1 MGLGGQTHKTPTTQ
15 WNSTSIH
22 SAFYPRP
29 VAEICSGLVLEAN
42 PSFPG
47 VWLHPVWLHPK
58 TQLKLF
64 WSRYGGLLYSRAFF
78 HPTYLCRARLGQEGS
93 AEA

>member
-15 WNSTSIH
+15 WNSTTLPSTPDQLLR
-22 SAFYPRP
+22 SAQ
-29 VAEICSGLVLEAN
+29 ALSSKLI
-42 PSFPG
+42 PG

-64 WSRYGGLLYSRAFF
+64 RSRCGGLLYSRAFF
-78 HPTYLCRARLGQEGS
+78 HPTYLCRARIGQEGS

>member
-42 PSFPG
+42 PSLPG
-47 VWLHPVWLHPK
+47 VWLHPK

-64 WSRYGGLLYSRAFF
+64 RSRCCGLLYSRAFF
-78 HPTYLCRARLGQEGS
+78 HPTYLRRARLGQEGS